1 MARIKDTS
9 VDAVKATANIVDL
22 VEARTRLRKV
32 GARYTGL
39 CPFHQEKTPSFSV
52 SPDRGTYYCFGCQA
66 GGDAISFVRETESL
80 DFVGAIEWLADRFNV
95 ELEYE
100 ESSPQADAQ
109 RKHKERLYSL
119 LDQAATFYEKTLW
132 AESGKPVQE
141 YLVSR
146 GLGEEVCRE
155 FRLGL
160 SPAGATLAKKAREKG
175 FTAEELAGAGLVTK
189 RGSDYFQRRLMFPL
203 TDARGRIVGFQARK
217 LREDDPLRGKYVNS
231 PEGELFHKSHVLY
244 GLNLARGAVTKEDRA
259 LVVEGNTDVIALRQA
274 GVMPVVAS
282 MGTALTEHQLRELK
296 RLTQRLFLCFD
307 SDAAGEDATLR
318 GMELA
323 VSQGFEVRVVALPH
337 GKDPADD
344 PAGFEER
351 LRAAEPYAVHRVRL
365 ELDHARDKQHA
376 YLRVQDIL
384 NGIPESPERH
394 DAWRLAND
402 RLGLTV
408 QLRRAGS
415 AATGAAAS
423 PRLIDAER
431 LEREA
436 LAGCVVHADLIPVL
450 AEMSAEH
457 FDNELHRRLRTHLVD
472 GGEEEADLVPLIA
485 ELDAR
490 AAAEAIDE
498 ATGKEL
504 LLRLR
509 ERHLR
514 RELADADLEQTKEI
528 QEQLAKVR
536 EAVQALA

>member
-1 MARIKDTS
+1 
-9 VDAVKATANIVDL
+9 
-22 VEARTRLRKV
+22 
-32 GARYTGL
+32 
-39 CPFHQEKTPSFSV
+39 
-52 SPDRGTYYCFGCQA
+52 
-66 GGDAISFVRETESL
+66 
-80 DFVGAIEWLADRFNV
+80 
-95 ELEYE
+95 
-100 ESSPQADAQ
+100 
-109 RKHKERLYSL
+109 
-119 LDQAATFYEKTLW
+119 
-132 AESGKPVQE
+132 
-141 YLVSR
+141 
-146 GLGEEVCRE
+146 
-155 FRLGL
+155 
-160 SPAGATLAKKAREKG
+160 
-175 FTAEELAGAGLVTK
+175 
-189 RGSDYFQRRLMFPL
+189 
-203 TDARGRIVGFQARK
+203 
-217 LREDDPLRGKYVNS
+217 
-231 PEGELFHKSHVLY
+231 
-244 GLNLARGAVTKEDRA
+244 
-259 LVVEGNTDVIALRQA
+259 
-274 GVMPVVAS
+274 

-307 SDAAGEDATLR
+307 SDAAGEEATLR

-323 VSQGFEVRVVALPH
+323 VSQAFEVRVVALPR

-351 LRAAEPYAVHRVRL
+351 LGAAEPYAVHRVRL

-408 QLRRAGS
+408 QLRAAGS

-423 PRLIDAER
+423 PRLIDAGDR

-436 LAGCVVHADLIPVL
+436 LAGCIAHADLIPVL
-450 AEMSAEH
+450 AEMSPEH
-457 FDNELHRRLRTHLVD
+457 FDNELHRRLRAHLVD

-509 ERHLR
+509 ERRLR